1 MRRPTVLRIQRLI
14 WTSVAII
21 QLVHVTPIAAQFPN
35 SAKTQA
41 PNVEIQKSL
50 EMITKVYHLLTTQF
64 ADPIDPQTTIYQG
77 VIRGALT
84 SLDPFSVFLDADQ
97 FSGFQDQQRGVQQGF
112 GAVLSIQAGQV
123 LVLQALP
130 ETPFSRAGL
139 GPGDRILR
147 INGQRIANLN
157 LEELLQVLQDA
168 KKGKA
173 SLSVLRSGK
182 VVAEDFELNPAELE
196 SSAVDRVYLLEP
208 GIGYLHVRGMEQ
220 ATSQEIRSAL
230 EPWQA
235 SKKITGI
242 ILDLRDNPG
251 GSLEA
256 AVDIAGLF
264 LPKGS
269 LVVSLRGRSIP
280 GQEYRVSSDP
290 AFPDI
295 PIVVVINERSASAS
309 EILAA
314 ALQEYDRAWILGQ
327 TSFGKGVAE
336 SVFPLSEGTALVLTT
351 ARHFTPK
358 GRSVQRPLPDTA
370 LAGILKNETHA
381 VLSERGRSLSSSGGV
396 HPDQIADPWQITGW
410 AVWLD
415 QSTAYI
421 NFAQKCLERMGKV
434 PQDFTADDRIISDF
448 LQYLTEAGVR
458 VPQQDWKSNQD
469 YLKMRI
475 EMEIFNLV
483 YGIERGNRVEVE
495 ADPQVIIAR
504 EAVAK
509 MPQLL
514 P

>member
-1 MRRPTVLRIQRLI
+1 MH
-14 WTSVAII
+14 S
-21 QLVHVTPIAAQFPN
+21 TPIAAQIPK
-35 SAKTQA
+35 SANTQTT
-41 PNVEIQKSL
+41 NVEIQKSL
-50 EMITKVYHLLTTQF
+50 EMITKVYHLLATQF

-77 VIRGALT
+77 AIRGALA

-97 FSGFQDQQRGVQQGF
+97 FGGLKDQQRGVQQGF
-112 GAVLSIQAGQV
+112 GAVLSIQSGQV

-157 LEELLQVLQDA
+157 LQELLQVLQDA

-196 SSAVDRVYLLEP
+196 SSAVDRVFLLEP
-208 GIGYLHVRGMEQ
+208 GIGYLHISGMEQ

-230 EPWQA
+230 ESWQA
-235 SKKITGI
+235 NKKLTGI

-251 GSLEA
+251 GSLDA

-290 AFPDI
+290 AFPVV

-314 ALQEYDRAWILGQ
+314 ALQEFDRAWILGQ
-327 TSFGKGVAE
+327 PSFGKGVAE
-336 SVFPLSEGTALVLTT
+336 SVLPLSEGTALVLTT

-370 LAGILKNETHA
+370 LAGILKNEVHG

-396 HPDQIADPWQITGW
+396 HPDQIASSWQLSDW

-421 NFAQKCLERMGKV
+421 NFAQKCLERIGKV
-434 PQDFTADDRIISDF
+434 AQDFAADDRIMSDF
-448 LQYLTEAGVR
+448 LQYLTEADVR
-458 VPQQDWKSNQD
+458 VPPLDWKSNQG

-483 YGIERGNRVEVE
+483 YGMERGNRAEVE

-504 EAVAK
+504 EAITE